1 MARIPLAKLLN
12 FAVIAGPAIW
22 KIVSRY
28 GPVLIDLRNQNPAA
42 FDKVAGSVKGLAGTM
57 RPGSTNL
64 ASQAEVVRKQ
74 INYLVASAD
83 DDTELARVSGWR
95 KRLEK
100 IEAAVPLLEA
110 MSPKVRKAQQKT
122 LRGQLDG
129 LAAEVLDA
137 FIGEQA
143 EDSGITTVP
152 RRRAVT
158 DGPGRRA
165 GRSALARPAVPT
177 RPSTPARPAGPG
189 RPRAQAGSI
198 SSERTADEADT
209 DPEE

>member
-12 FAVIAGPAIW
+12 VAVVAGPAIW

-28 GPVLIDLRNQNPAA
+28 GPVLIDLRNKNPAA
-42 FDKVAGSVKGLAGTM
+42 FDKVAGSVKGLAGSV
-57 RPGSTNL
+57 RPGPGNL
-64 ASQAEVVRKQ
+64 SSQAEVVRKQ

-83 DDTELARVSGWR
+83 DDAELARVSGWR

-100 IEAAVPLLEA
+100 IEAAVPLLDA

-122 LRGQLDG
+122 LRGQLDA

-143 EDSGITTVP
+143 EDAGITTAP
-152 RRRAVT
+152 ARGAIGA
-158 DGPGRRA
+158 GPTGA
-165 GRSALARPAVPT
+165 GAAGGAGGAREPQRPA
-177 RPSTPARPAGPG
+177 
-189 RPRAQAGSI
+189 PRA
-198 SSERTADEADT
+198 ADVDDDAAR
-209 DPEE
+209 